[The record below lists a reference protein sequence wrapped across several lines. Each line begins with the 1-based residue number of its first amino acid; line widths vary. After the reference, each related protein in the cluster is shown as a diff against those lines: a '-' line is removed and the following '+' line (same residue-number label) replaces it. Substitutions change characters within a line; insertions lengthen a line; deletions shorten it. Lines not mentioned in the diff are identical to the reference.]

1 MYIYMY
7 MSTYIYIYIYVCM
20 HVYVCIYIYIW
31 KNGDNSSACI
41 CEGLL
46 EALNA
51 VGVREEE
58 KGAASP
64 VALWR
69 QRNDKTPT
77 AWMGEERHT
86 CVFFFLFLLHSS
98 PVLWEEWGVHVW
110 EFMFIFY
117 LRWLTLRVPTQTCVQ
132 FCVLLCACLSR
143 KGVTLILLLFFYP
156 LLNPLCFPFTFPL
169 YERKC
174 AAFEKEKKKKRERKG
189 AFLWKARVAVL
200 ISLLLGLFFFPPFF
214 VAGLSE
220 YGEERVPLGLTE
232 GGGETNKKK

>member
-1 MYIYMY
+1 MYACVCVYLYIYLKERWQQLGLHMRGSAG
-7 MSTYIYIYIYVCM
+7 STECCRRKRRRKRCCFTSGLVEATQRQNSYRL
-20 HVYVCIYIYIW
+20 
-31 KNGDNSSACI
+31 NG
-41 CEGLL
+41 G
-46 EALNA
+46 
-51 VGVREEE
+51 R
-58 KGAASP
+58 
-64 VALWR
+64 
-69 QRNDKTPT
+69 KT
-77 AWMGEERHT
+77 HL
-86 CVFFFLFLLHSS
+86 CFFFLFLLHSS
-98 PVLWEEWGVHVW
+98 PVFWEQWGVHVW
-110 EFMFIFY
+110 EFMFLFS

-143 KGVTLILLLFFYP
+143 KVVTLILLLFFYP